1 MTDARPSLLSN
12 LDALPFATLCVARDG
27 RVSGWNRAAAKLT
40 GFGKYTAVGKQA
52 WAFLDGKGADPF
64 AGGGEGDVEPV
75 SVTLRD
81 TDGNKRELLL
91 HVARVDEPSE
101 EVVFVAS
108 LVPPAPTASA
118 EPAAAA
124 PAPPPGLA
132 TLAERAAQLAAQ
144 IAEGNLKAKIDL
156 DGLDELPRAIAES
169 VGGAVAMLA
178 DTLNETRRVMEGA
191 AVGDM
196 AVRFATKRGGDVGAL
211 QAAVRAATQ
220 VTQKLLVEV
229 AMLVESAKTGKM
241 DVRIQPG
248 KFEGAYRELCDAIN
262 EMLGSLVAPV
272 REGTSVL
279 TRIAAGDLSA
289 RVEGEYLG
297 DHAVLRDSVNGT
309 IDTIRG
315 LIEEV
320 EALSRSARDGKLDV
334 RVDADAFRGD
344 FQRLVAGLNAA
355 IDTILAPIEESFAV
369 LEKMAEGDLRAK
381 VRGDYRGE
389 HRRIQQS
396 LNRTLDML
404 NESLGEVARAAVGLR
419 DSSRQISE
427 SANNLSRGANEQA
440 STLEEISGQMST
452 MTEQTRKTSHNA
464 QAARELSQTA
474 RDGARE
480 GDTKMK
486 RMVEAMKE
494 IDQASQ
500 NISRVN
506 KVIDEIAFQTN
517 LLALNAAVE
526 AARAGQ
532 HGKGFAVVAEEVRNL
547 AARSAT
553 AAKETASMIES
564 TIGKINLGMDLA
576 EETAEALTRIV
587 SNSDQVTDLV
597 GGIAVASDEQARGI
611 SEVNQGLAAVNLVTQ
626 QNAATAEESANAAR
640 ELAGQSAHLQE
651 KFSRFSLLE
660 ARKPEFDLS
669 SLPPELLA
677 VLQPFL
683 GGKGPVQPGASSAA
697 NTRPMRAA
705 AGINPESVISLDD
718 DFDRY

>member
-27 RVSGWNRAAAKLT
+27 RVSGWNRAATKLT

-52 WAFLDGKGADPF
+52 WAFLDGKGVDPF
-64 AGGGEGDVEPV
+64 ASSAEGDLEPV
-75 SVTLRD
+75 AVTLRD

-91 HVARVDEPSE
+91 HVARVDEPSD

-108 LVPPAPTASA
+108 LVPPAPAAPA

-156 DGLDELPRAIAES
+156 EGLDELPRAIAES
-169 VGGAVAMLA
+169 VGSAVTLLA

-196 AVRFATKRGGDVGAL
+196 AVRFTTKRGGDVGML

-241 DVRIQPG
+241 DVRIQTG

-262 EMLGSLVAPV
+262 EMLGALVAPV

-369 LEKMAEGDLRAK
+369 LEKMADGDLRAK

-564 TIGKINLGMDLA
+564 TIGKINLGMELA

-683 GGKGPVQPGASSAA
+683 GGKGPVQPGTSSAA

-705 AGINPESVISLDD
+705 AGLNPESVISLDD